1 MWNKLMAS
9 GAIALVAAFSVT
21 ACGVADEDDID
32 TAADEEIGTGAA
44 AASAEGQFCGGFAGI
59 TCPTGY
65 NCVDDPSDT
74 CDPRNGGADC
84 GGICVKNNGN
94 ARPGSVE
101 RSRGNGRGGEVCGSA
116 VCGRGQYC
124 CNASCSL
131 CVPEGNFC
139 TQQVC
144 DDGGEPCGDS
154 TCGAGEFCCNESC
167 GICAPIGGVCTQQ
180 FCD

>member
-32 TAADEEIGTGAA
+32 IAAEEVGSDSAA
-44 AASAEGQFCGGFAGI
+44 ATEGQFCGGFAGI
-59 TCPTGY
+59 ACPTGY
-65 NCVDDPSDT
+65 TCVDDPRDT
-74 CDPRNGGADC
+74 CDPTNGGADC
-84 GGICVKNNGN
+84 GGICV
-94 ARPGSVE
+94 ADTRQPAPGP
-101 RSRGNGRGGEVCGSA
+101 GRGRGHGRGRGEVCGDA
-116 VCGRGQYC
+116 VCGPGQYC
-124 CNASCSL
+124 CNASCSM

-144 DDGGEPCGDS
+144 DDGGEPCGS
-154 TCGAGEFCCNESC
+154 NTCGAGEFCCNESC

-180 FCD
+180 FCN